1 MATYNSEEISL
12 MAPAGAV
19 YSKLSNLDNLRSLLE
34 KVPADKIP
42 ADTLEMFNS
51 ISVTPDSVTVPGGP
65 VGALTFRM
73 KEKVEPTLIKL
84 AGEGLPPGIALSL
97 SLHITPE
104 GESTSKAKVTID
116 ISIPA
121 MLKPMV
127 SGPLQKMAD
136 QFGQVLRAIP
146 FA

>member
-12 MAPAGAV
+12 MAPAEAV

-42 ADTLEMFNS
+42 ADKLEMFNS

>member
-19 YSKLSNLDNLRSLLE
+19 YSKLSNLANLRSLLE

-42 ADTLEMFNS
+42 ADKLEMFNS

>member
-1 MATYNSEEISL
+1 M
-12 MAPAGAV
+12 
-19 YSKLSNLDNLRSLLE
+19 
-34 KVPADKIP
+34 PADKIP
-42 ADTLEMFNS
+42 ADKLEMFNS

-73 KEKVEPTLIKL
+73 KEKVEPTLIK
-84 AGEGLPPGIALSL
+84 ARGEGLPPGIALSL

>member
-19 YSKLSNLDNLRSLLE
+19 NSKLSNLDNLRSLLE

-42 ADTLEMFNS
+42 ADKLEMFNS

>member
-42 ADTLEMFNS
+42 ADKLEMFNS

-136 QFGQVLRAIP
+136 QVGQVLRAIP

>member
-42 ADTLEMFNS
+42 ADKLEMFNS

-104 GESTSKAKVTID
+104 GKSTSKAKVTID

>member
-42 ADTLEMFNS
+42 ADKLERFNS

>member
-42 ADTLEMFNS
+42 VDKLEMFNS

>member
-42 ADTLEMFNS
+42 ADKLEMFNS

-73 KEKVEPTLIKL
+73 KEKV
-84 AGEGLPPGIALSL
+84 
-97 SLHITPE
+97 
-104 GESTSKAKVTID
+104 
-116 ISIPA
+116 
-121 MLKPMV
+121 
-127 SGPLQKMAD
+127 
-136 QFGQVLRAIP
+136 
-146 FA
+146 

>member
-42 ADTLEMFNS
+42 ADKLEMFNS

-104 GESTSKAKVTID
+104 GESTSKAKVSID

>member
-34 KVPADKIP
+34 KVPADK
-42 ADTLEMFNS
+42 LEMFNS

>member
-1 MATYNSEEISL
+1 MATYNSEEILL

-42 ADTLEMFNS
+42 ADKLEMFNS

>member
-42 ADTLEMFNS
+42 ADKLELFNS

>member
-42 ADTLEMFNS
+42 ADKLEMFNS

-121 MLKPMV
+121 MLKPME

>member
-42 ADTLEMFNS
+42 ADKLEMFNS

-104 GESTSKAKVTID
+104 GESTLKAKVTID

>member
-42 ADTLEMFNS
+42 ADKLEMFNS

-73 KEKVEPTLIKL
+73 KEKIEPTLIKL

>member
-12 MAPAGAV
+12 MAPAGSV

-34 KVPADKIP
+34 KVPAVKIP
-42 ADTLEMFNS
+42 AYKLEMFNS

>member
-42 ADTLEMFNS
+42 ADKLEMFNS